1 MHWSI
6 RRTEPLECLQVWYF
20 IKRQSRVIN
29 STRWWLCQRLYYF
42 YQILTTFN
50 KLKIMSEVVLLLPNT
65 DHLQQGED
73 YVRGYSTSTKYL
85 PPSTRWWL
93 CQRLFY
99 FYQILTVFNKVKIM
113 SEVVLLLPN
122 TDRLQQG
129 EDYVRGCS
137 TSTKYWP
144 PSTRWWLCQRLFYF
158 YQILT
163 VFNKLKSNEDNVRGC
178 TTSTKYWPPS
188 TFWRYVEGLW
198 LDWYGGG
205 ESAIG
210 NMGYYVSPSNEG
222 RHIVLVWFFL
232 LPHLLSEACPDH
244 NFFVFPDRSI
254 IFGM

>member
-1 MHWSI
+1 MWACRLDHIKHFELLTSSRTFRPEEHDGIERDSNGRTWMHWSI

-50 KLKIMSEVVLLLPNT
+50 KVKIMSEVILLLPNT
-65 DHLQQGED
+65 YHLQQGED

-85 PPSTRWWL
+85 
-93 CQRLFY
+93 
-99 FYQILTVFNKVKIM
+99 
-113 SEVVLLLPN
+113 
-122 TDRLQQG
+122 
-129 EDYVRGCS
+129 
-137 TSTKYWP
+137 P